1 MAELKS
7 SYIEVMGDNPKN
19 RIIDFLVTERGLFD
33 YSKTEIAKEA
43 DVAWGTTDKIIDD
56 LVKDGIV
63 KKTREVGRAE
73 MYMLNEK
80 NPIAQMLVASYLLIT
95 KSMLQYEAE
104 GGCLS
109 IQLSVTQKR
118 ITVDMKKG
126 ETPECVINQ
135 QTGSFTKA

>member
-19 RIIDFLVTERGLFD
+19 RIIDFLITERGLFD

-56 LVKDGIV
+56 LHKEGIIN
-63 KKTREVGRAE
+63 KTREVGRAD

-80 NPIAQMLVASYLLIT
+80 NPIAQVLIASYLLIT
-95 KSMLQYEAE
+95 KSMLRYEAE

-118 ITVDMKKG
+118 IVVDMYKS
-126 ETPECVINQ
+126 ETPNCSINQ
-135 QTGSFTKA
+135 TIS